1 MIKAFR
7 EKCRLHECLKTGM
20 VSEVSIATLIGRL
33 QNMFF
38 SNSEKSTFQARILYL
53 SKPLTRQEANR
64 VSIREGQR
72 SQLVRAGHG
81 GFCLTLSSTVFHWL
95 WF

>member
-1 MIKAFR
+1 MLKNWKSVRGLNSNSHR
-7 EKCRLHECLKTGM
+7 ETIEH
-20 VSEVSIATLIGRL
+20 V
-33 QNMFF
+33 F
-38 SNSEKSTFQARILYL
+38 SNSEKSTFQARILDL
-53 SKPLTRQEANR
+53 SKPLTRPEANR
-64 VSIREGQR
+64 VSIREGQI